1 MANSVAEASAA
12 LRSHAAIH
20 DRAGQYLTFSIG
32 PEVYG
37 IEILKVQEIIGMM
50 PVTKVPRSPDFVRGV
65 INLRGKVIPVIELRK
80 KFEMEQRDDTS
91 MTCIIVVQVATATQS
106 ITMGVIVDEVAEVV
120 AIPTEQ
126 IEPAPQFGAGVRTE
140 FILGIGKIASK
151 VVILLDVDKVL
162 SWSELSTID
171 EAAREQ

>member
-12 LRSHAAIH
+12 LRSHASVL

-50 PVTKVPRSPDFVRGV
+50 PVTKVPRTPDFVRGV

-80 KFEMEQRDDTS
+80 KFEMEQREDTS
-91 MTCIIVVQVATATQS
+91 MTCIIVVQVATSTQS
-106 ITMGVIVDEVAEVV
+106 ITMGIIVDEVAEVV
-120 AIPTEQ
+120 AIAKEQ

-140 FILGIGKIASK
+140 FILGIGKIGSK

-162 SWSELSTID
+162 SWSELATID
-171 EAAREQ
+171 DAAKEQ